1 MQATETLQDFTVH
14 KFRSYSGPNYYLNRQ
29 SFVFNLFLDPNG
41 PTVDFYREAVTTKL
55 PKLKKR
61 YPKDV
66 ITLFVSILINIYK
79 MDIDLFVGKYS
90 ISSDGDEW
98 VIALEHIDDYISM
111 EIIYFVKNWLT
122 SINRKDQYFDFEKEF
137 NNLQDIVHNSIM
149 GAPTVYSM
157 IENAVK
163 NQINVHYLNEENQFQ
178 WGYGKKQIRGNSTIF
193 HIDSKTDIDLISC
206 KDYIYNFLKM
216 YGFPTPSSS
225 NTFYE
230 VEIIEEAERIGY
242 PVVIKPVKDKKRKH
256 LFCNISTKSEV
267 KKAFNNILTAS
278 EKINKFDGVIVQKQ
292 IPGFDYRI
300 LLIGGKFA
308 ACMQRI
314 QPFIIGDNEKTIKE
328 LIAIEND
335 KEERK
340 DLIRSPLRK
349 IAINKTLIDHLKK
362 NNLTLDSKPKK
373 GEKITLGDTAHI
385 SKGGIS
391 INTTNQV
398 HPDNIKLMENVA
410 KFFNITVLGIDLISE
425 DISKSWRSSNLAI
438 IDLNAG
444 PGIFMHL
451 FPGIGQKIDIPD
463 IIMKHFFK
471 GKTGSDRIPIIAG
484 NCLSQK
490 LIEMISHK
498 MKEYQK
504 NCEIGSIRENEIY
517 IDDNYFTK
525 KERHDDNCRILLR
538 NPKLDLAIINHS
550 HNDIEKYGI
559 WHQGLDLA
567 ILENASYTEYILK
580 RDLIHNGLLLE
591 ILDID
596 DAKQELLLTCNEKEL
611 KKIIISN
618 PAKKDDKIFNILKP
632 YLKKILFKYE

>member
-41 PTVDFYREAVTTKL
+41 PTVDFYREAVITKL
-55 PKLKKR
+55 PQLKKN

-66 ITLFVSILINIYK
+66 IGLFTAILTSIYK
-79 MDIDLFVGKYS
+79 MDIDLFVGKHS
-90 ISSDGDEW
+90 ISSDGNEW
-98 VIALEHIDDYISM
+98 IIALEHIDDYISM
-111 EIIYFVKNWLT
+111 EIIYFVKNWLL
-122 SINRKDQYFDFEKEF
+122 SLNRKDQYFDFKRELK
-137 NNLQDIVHNSIM
+137 NLQDIVHNSIM

-157 IENAVK
+157 IESAVK
-163 NQINVHYLNEENQFQ
+163 NQINVHYLSEENQFQ

-230 VEIIEEAERIGY
+230 VEIIEEAENIGY

-256 LFCNISTKSEV
+256 LFCDISTKSEV

-278 EKINKFDGVIVQKQ
+278 EKINRFDGVIVQKQ
-292 IPGFDYRI
+292 ISGFDYRI
-300 LLIGGKFA
+300 LLVGGKFT

-314 QPFIIGDNEKTIKE
+314 QPFIIGDGKKTIEE
-328 LIAIEND
+328 LIIIENN

-349 IAINKTLIDHLKK
+349 IEINRNLINYLKE
-362 NNLTLDSKPKK
+362 NSLTLDSKPDK
-373 GEKITLGDTAHI
+373 GKQITLGATAHI

-391 INTTNQV
+391 INTTDQV
-398 HPDNIKLMENVA
+398 HPDNIKLMENIA
-410 KFFNITVLGIDLISE
+410 KFFNITILGIDLKSK
-425 DISKSWRSSNLAI
+425 DISKSWKTGNLAI

-451 FPGIGQKIDIPD
+451 FPGIGQKVDIPD
-463 IIMKHFFK
+463 IIMKHLFK
-471 GKTGSDRIPIIAG
+471 GKAGSDRIPIIAG

-490 LIEMISHK
+490 LIKTISHK
-498 MKEYQK
+498 IREYQE

-517 IDDNYFTK
+517 INDNYFTK
-525 KERHDDNCRILLR
+525 KERHDDNCKILLR

-550 HNDIEKYGI
+550 HDDIEKYGI
-559 WHQGLDLA
+559 WHQGLDIA

-580 RDLIHNGLLLE
+580 RDLVHDGLLLE
-591 ILDID
+591 ILNID
-596 DAKQELLLTCNEKEL
+596 NGKQELLLTCNEKEI
-611 KKIIISN
+611 KKIIISDS
-618 PAKKDDKIFNILKP
+618 AKKEDKIFNLLKP